1 MGIYDDDDDDDVLEQ
16 PKDNNVLRD
25 LRKALKAE
33 QAKNKT
39 YAEQLEQLTKA
50 QRSRTVSDVLKDK
63 GLKSPEKV
71 AKLIPSDIEPTSEAV
86 SKWLDDFADVFGLEA
101 AADATPRVPSDDIDA
116 LRKMD
121 AASNAALGKS
131 GAADIAAKIAAAQS
145 PEELAALF
153 RGLAG

>member
-1 MGIYDDDDDDDVLEQ
+1 M
-16 PKDNNVLRD
+16 
-25 LRKALKAE
+25 
-33 QAKNKT
+33 
-39 YAEQLEQLTKA
+39 
-50 QRSRTVSDVLKDK
+50 LKDK